1 MVSLEVAQ
9 GLRAALA
16 LRTPPGPSL
25 QSQAYLWSK
34 AERQS
39 GRQGPYG
46 KSAFIKIIASFN
58 VSLRKGLPPPPPPVI
73 GFDHKQL
80 EAPGQSRIS
89 GKQPDF

>member
-34 AERQS
+34 AEQQEGAIR
-39 GRQGPYG
+39 
-46 KSAFIKIIASFN
+46 
-58 VSLRKGLPPPPPPVI
+58 
-73 GFDHKQL
+73 
-80 EAPGQSRIS
+80 
-89 GKQPDF
+89 